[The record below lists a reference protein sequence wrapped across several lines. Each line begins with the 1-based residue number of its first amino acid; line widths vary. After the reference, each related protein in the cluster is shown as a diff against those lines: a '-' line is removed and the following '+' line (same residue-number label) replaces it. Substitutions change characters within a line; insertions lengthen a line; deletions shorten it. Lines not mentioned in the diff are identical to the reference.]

1 MAREKNTPNDPER
14 GERIVTATMNLLR
27 EAGVA
32 SVTARSVAARAEV
45 PVGSVSYYFDSV
57 KGLLLQASRELL
69 NQRATQISEW
79 DYEDSG
85 AEGVLWRVAE
95 LMHHQITEGH
105 DLTVVSYELYLL
117 GLRDPDFQE
126 ISQHTVDTLRQKL
139 TEHFPAERAAHLAA
153 AADGLQL
160 HLLLTAEPVTPSMIF
175 KTLKAA

>member
-69 NQRATQISEW
+69 NQRATQI
-79 DYEDSG
+79 
-85 AEGVLWRVAE
+85 
-95 LMHHQITEGH
+95 
-105 DLTVVSYELYLL
+105 
-117 GLRDPDFQE
+117 
-126 ISQHTVDTLRQKL
+126 
-139 TEHFPAERAAHLAA
+139 
-153 AADGLQL
+153 
-160 HLLLTAEPVTPSMIF
+160 
-175 KTLKAA
+175 